1 MCVYISVQFSP
12 VAQSCPTLWDPMHC
26 TMPGFPLHHQL
37 LAPTQTHVH
46 HISDAIQPS
55 HILCCPLLLPPS
67 IFCRIR
73 IFSNESVLHIRRP
86 KFGVS
91 ASEWVL
97 PMNIQDWFPLGWTG
111 WISLQSKGLLRVFSN
126 TTAQKHQFL
135 ALSFLHSPTLKS
147 THDYWKNHSFD

>member
-73 IFSNESVLHIRRP
+73 IFSNESVLHIRWL
-86 KFGVS
+86 KYWSLSF
-91 ASEWVL
+91 
-97 PMNIQDWFPLGWTG
+97 NISPSNEYSGLISFMIDWFG
-111 WISLQSKGLLRVFSN
+111 FD
-126 TTAQKHQFL
+126 
-135 ALSFLHSPTLKS
+135 LHAVQGTLKS
-147 THDYWKNHSFD
+147 LLQHHSSKASIFGTQLSSQSNSKIHTWLLEKP